1 MAIDLSKLK
10 SVQLA
15 SKKSEVDVDSL
26 VDNLFAE
33 DSTEQVAQEPI
44 IKATAPAVPTPK
56 EEVQPRED
64 GFWNTYLGDT
74 IEKVGAGLQNFSA
87 NTYGLLDKGARKIN
101 DLVGDTSGAHTDA
114 SGKAQSGFFGN
125 VGKASKQGATDLRAK
140 SDRYSGKKFTELW
153 ENDKAAAVGDV
164 FLQASESLP
173 QSLMAAFTGGAGLA
187 AIGATAANEK
197 YDTLDES
204 NPNMAEVPKM
214 LNALLTGTAEAG
226 SEYLGSV
233 PVGKWLKGMYS
244 KVGSEAAQAQLQ
256 KGLAGWI
263 GNNAKKLGVFF
274 PPVAEGTEEIASQV
288 AENITDWATGSRE
301 DFNPMEGVLES
312 FVYGAGGGA
321 QFSAMSLPA
330 YGMRIAD
337 KVKTRNDLG
346 KAERSFNS
354 LFPGEYAL
362 NVMKGLNAMSTE
374 EQTSWLEAV
383 SQSTDYSEEQ
393 KKSAADL
400 LQSNLSYNARRSP
413 EEYKADKEHRDQMLV
428 DTEMMNFDSYL
439 SPMIAENGM
448 IQQVKIGDEEVYIT
462 KGDILLTANEVGKP
476 VFDPINSSDELYYTD
491 KDGNIQVTSS
501 KMVTEVLD
509 IQDSEALRE
518 QRLQSVWYGI
528 RQKDSQSSQMAQEV
542 TIENGDPVQFLDP
555 NTGQMVEGIA
565 VDTALPDVIQME
577 DGRVIPREQ
586 VMPNLQSKDAVI
598 NPPADDTTFAV
609 KNQNDRVEKI
619 PPSPTLEN
627 NENAL
632 QNDTES
638 TETVTGTSVIDYL
651 KDKDGYADYD
661 NIADPLEYAA
671 ALTAEYPG
679 EELDIINQ
687 DLEYA
692 SQELESAKNVKSAI
706 ESRKKMKVA
715 QDKIDRL
722 NSFKAVF
729 DTNNS
734 VIDPLEQA
742 DPLEDDQ
749 ESIQYIDLS
758 QLSEP
763 ERRVHISQNSNDP
776 LELADLYD
784 QVKDEFEVSQMMP
797 WEAALVGRKISK
809 DSFIENSDKN
819 NVTGAI
825 AKSWFA
831 DKDHARKA
839 GLDVIA
845 AELSEYGTPVTEN
858 DIVEF
863 VLSHP
868 NNNVKKTNQVAIDT
882 NRRFKEV
889 VKTLTG
895 ENVGGLEST
904 SGKLVLAGL
913 KAGVRS
919 EQEKQAQ
926 PFNSYTVPDAVL
938 NFFEETGLNPDD
950 FDSFEALNDAISI
963 ELKKGTFVFPL
974 GPNDLQTINNIVQH
988 GIRQQGNYQD
998 FASRVEKAGAQRTAQ
1013 QPIFETAAAGTQ
1025 LEPITGADTATTD
1038 TEGVELQPEII
1049 PEESQV
1055 QEDESKASNDMLAQL
1070 LFGVDSI
1077 NEAEALFQEQEQPE
1091 ELEYTPEEMAEIDA
1105 AVSDNRPLMDVVK
1118 EAAQSHEI
1126 TEAEKQVNIDP
1137 TEAQKEAGNYKMGH
1151 VSING
1156 FDVTIENP
1164 KGSTRSGVD
1173 ADGKPWSIDMANSY
1187 GYIKGT
1193 KGKDGDHV
1201 DVFVVNS
1208 PLSDKVFVVDQI
1220 NKDGSFDEHKVMMGF
1235 NSIEEAQAAYLANY
1249 EQGWTGLGNITEMPA
1264 DEFRAW
1270 VKDGVKSDPVVEVVE
1285 EQAKQPALTIIE
1297 EAREAAKKLDA
1308 KVKKQPENL
1317 PNTPVR
1323 LKTSPYSVDG
1333 VDHET
1338 PIVLISKTIK
1348 KDVDNFA
1355 KALAKQLGWEHK
1367 KDKKGKAVYSI
1378 TNIAPAGGT
1387 VTFDLTKPGTDV
1399 AVRVNVN
1406 YQPDYD
1412 RYYDNYKVADVI
1424 WGVSEGGKVVNN
1436 RISDAGISSQ
1446 ELSDAIS
1453 IATKK
1458 YVSRVEPKVQQAKTA
1473 LEVAKE
1479 EAKKLDEV
1487 KPEPTKIDV
1496 EGVFGA
1502 LSTKGK
1508 AKLSDH
1514 AVKDEAKAEPKML
1527 VSDERKAELVARLK
1541 AKMNN
1546 LNAGIDPE
1554 MFAMGIELAVYHIER
1569 GARKFA
1575 DYAKEMI
1582 NDLGDEIRP
1591 RLKQFYNGVKNDPD
1605 YSILEPTMDSD
1616 EFVRAFDVM
1625 SFVPVASLPN
1635 EGKRA
1640 FVDAVKEKLGK
1651 DTMNIVSLRK
1661 LAAENGLVDVKDTTI
1676 QEYVELALI
1685 EKAKDIVSEN
1695 IPSEK
1700 KYKKIVDL
1708 YNSQPTISMR
1718 SSERV
1723 EKQQYSTPLPISFLA
1738 GEYINASNPERVLEP
1753 SSGNGMMVFNVP
1765 TENVIANEIDVVRL
1779 DNLREQPFM
1788 QVMNQDGT
1796 AEFNIDPVDAVV
1808 MNPPFG
1814 KSEARD
1820 YNGYKIAGLDEQMVV
1835 NALLSMK
1842 PDGKASIIIGG
1853 HTKYKENGTLA
1864 SEKAFFDY
1872 LYNHYNVV
1880 DVVNIDGSLYS
1891 KQGTSFPVRLILI
1904 NGQRTSKEKTYAP
1917 LKKNA
1922 NADAVVSFNQL
1933 YNRVNEKINEKDLL
1947 LQEPTNTDNDGV
1959 GVETGNVNGRNVGE
1973 GDNSISKQS
1982 SKGGRKPSTSSKGP
1996 NLSSGL
2002 SDTTGRTS
2010 SVADADGRDL
2020 PHTPGRERRGDVR
2033 SRQGVDP
2040 RVRRENV
2047 LQFLNRTDEPGG
2059 IDVKEDAVKVD
2070 INSEKTPYPAKSK
2083 STAIG
2088 SVVPTNVAQSLAKV
2102 LSQFKDVDAYV
2113 QTKLGYPTKDDLYNA
2128 LAAEQIDSVAMAI
2141 YQIEQNKALIIGDMT
2156 GVGKGRQAAAI
2167 IRYATLQGKK
2177 PIFITEKAHLFSDMY
2192 RDLRDIGSASLV
2204 PFILNSKSANSDPT
2218 ITDETGEVIYKP
2230 LSDAKKASVLKNGSI
2245 PEDFDYAMLTYS
2257 QMNTDSKKGSVKK
2270 EFISNIASDNII
2282 VMDESHNAG
2291 GSGNTGE
2298 FIKTL
2303 LPSTKGVV
2311 FLSGTFAKR
2320 PDNMPI
2326 YALKTSM
2333 SEANMS
2339 NDELIEAI
2347 SKGGIPLQEIMSK
2360 NLVEAGQMVRRERDF
2375 TGVSID
2381 WLTLDESKDEH
2392 YKVFDGVIELFNDL
2406 ITYQREH
2413 ITPWVEEVNEAIAE
2427 SQSSADIKNG
2437 TKDFG
2442 ISNTPFA
2449 SKTFNVVRQLLF
2461 SLKAADVARYA
2472 IEELKAGRKPVIAVA
2487 NTMEGFMNELGAIGQ
2502 VINNYDFS
2510 ATLKRGLDGLFRYT
2524 EMDSSGKPTHKM
2536 INIKELPVDAQE
2548 RYDELVKQIESFSSG
2563 ITISPIDVIRD
2574 AIEKAGY
2581 RVGELTGRTT
2591 QINFNAD
2598 GTAVIEKR
2606 TDTDKKKL
2614 ARDFNSGDLDVLILN
2629 QSASTGISLHASS
2642 KFNDKKPRVMISA
2655 QTQLDVN
2662 TEVQMRGRID
2672 RTGQVHR
2679 GAYKYI
2685 CSPIPAE
2692 MRLTMMF
2699 KAKLKSLDANTTSNQ
2714 KSKSNEIDIV
2724 DFLNKYGDE
2733 VCIEYL
2739 KDNPDVNEKLLD
2751 PMKMSDKSESELER
2765 YTTEDGAASK
2775 IAGRVALL
2783 SVKEQDMFYK
2793 EVSEKY
2799 TNVLNYLNDNNSND
2813 LEITT
2818 LPLRAETKGSV
2829 VVVQGLGTEG
2839 NPFAQDS
2846 VRETVEVDVLKKPMK
2861 ADEVKKEMERLTDGA
2876 SQNQYRSKLVDEIN
2890 EAEKAEIR
2898 AEREKAKLDFKEKSD
2913 ALRAKKQKDGAKK
2926 GLSGDI
2932 LESYIM
2938 SAIDE
2943 ASEKYDESLTL
2954 RVKKIGSRYQSLRKI
2969 FNMLPVG
2976 RTLMIPNSLNIG
2988 PLTTYTEGVLMGY
3001 KMKKGKY
3008 SPSAITASF
3017 ATLDSRRKVDIP
3029 LSKFEFINA
3038 VYSETSQNLDFIKTD
3053 LSNWDEKIP
3062 TKTRRT
3068 GYIVT
3073 GNVLQAYGVT
3083 EGQLV
3088 SYSTVDGDIRQGILL
3103 PESYKPETQKMR
3115 VKITESLPELLK
3127 GNEVIDSTGEVKIE
3141 KENRS
3146 GYSISVPVSKAK
3158 GGKYFLDAGL
3168 RSFVMGEDFR
3178 QMGNKMVGAITERN
3192 IENALKY
3199 LSDKFGL
3206 TSEVTLKGGSSSKA
3220 DKDNVRFRDSS
3231 SIVPGIAP
3239 NGKKSNL
3246 SNKQWNEVRSNEFK
3260 EWFGDWENNTES
3272 ASKTLDENGEPMVV
3286 YRGHDASQ
3294 NSYSTKLNTPTFTSS
3309 KEAAQVYSE
3318 DHENGVVTDA
3328 FVNAKNPLSLGDE
3341 YGSVTMADLKD
3352 LLPANVF
3359 ETIASSGNWK
3369 YSGDYATFED
3379 VVEDA
3384 KNNKNALEEAYTE
3397 TFLIADNKNFVE
3409 WAQSQGY
3416 DSFMY
3421 KGFFSD
3427 SNNLEDDFL
3436 SEIRPF
3442 NENQIKSASSDGV
3455 SDVEE
3460 EVAAL
3465 SKSLNTPIRIVRD
3478 VNELTDNNKGLEKRM
3493 RSSKGWFDTN
3503 TNEVVLVLPNAESV
3517 ADAQSTVLHEAVG
3530 HMGLRKLL
3538 GRDFTPTMESIFD
3551 SLPKD
3556 LQAALKQKYGSKVVS
3571 AEEYASTMA
3580 ETMSDPGIIQRIVSA
3595 FKDAMRKIGFNLK
3608 MTDGDIMNLL
3618 WKSKNK
3624 LTDGDTAF
3632 EIMGKMSKAE
3642 SVKKE
3647 TESFDRVF
3655 RDSATLNDTMD
3666 EMSDDPV
3673 IKAEMHA
3680 SIKSKSFQWQ
3690 EGYQDRML
3698 AVKKL
3703 QELLEKHTGKKLPDH
3718 MNVYIFENTLSSRNT
3733 YEIEQYK
3740 ELYTN
3745 KMMENVKAFISKGYS
3760 MPEVENYVIAK
3771 HGLERNDYFR
3781 INALLD
3787 EVNALEKNDAYL
3799 EWLPDA
3805 IRSNSEKFQARVAK
3819 DKAALLEEI
3828 GTRKFSEI
3836 EGLSMFPIEK
3846 IRQRLAKRDFAGITA
3861 LEKELEMSAQEY
3873 IDITEGR
3880 FENETKEL
3888 WKSINAATKASLK
3901 KWFDSGMINKE
3912 VYNKINGMYEYY
3924 VPLRGFAE
3932 DTAADVYE
3940 YFTEQVSPFNNPL
3953 KKAYGRKSKPETP
3966 FAHIVSA
3973 AGSSIVGGN
3982 KNIMKL
3988 HLLRLA
3994 QNNPSDY
4001 MTVNKAW
4008 YVDNGKVDPETNKP
4022 IYDAVFPEYSE
4033 NMDEYRAN
4041 VEEFEAEMEELK
4053 AQGIAFKGTK
4063 KLKPG
4068 YKISKVETSEHMV
4081 RAMLNGEEH
4090 FILVHGDPRVAQAV
4104 NGLNDTGRQESKFMK
4119 TVAWGNRQM
4128 AANFTTRNPSFI
4140 ASNLVRDV
4148 VFASTALSVKEGSK
4162 YTFKFEK
4169 NVFGGKAGGALGR
4182 FLKGKPNYNNEAD
4195 VFLKEFLENGGETG
4209 YTALYNI
4216 DKYKKM
4222 IARSVEVGTKASIK
4236 DSYMN
4241 VVDIFS
4247 NGARW
4252 AEDLSRFSVYMTSR
4266 QSGRT
4271 ILKSVNDAKEVTV
4284 NFNRKGSG
4292 SHGAGFARGAYLF
4305 FNAAI
4310 QSLSNAATLVKKEP
4324 VKASAAMLGFA
4335 SVGYLIPVIVS
4346 MLGDDDDLER
4356 YNNLP
4361 DYVRKNHLCIP
4372 MGDGFVKIPLPIEL
4386 RAFYGLGDQLYRMA
4400 TGSDHMGESLLN
4412 MALSFMDMLP
4422 LNPVGGGDTLGNLL
4436 PDALVP
4442 VYQSY
4447 GSNKDFTGKPIAR
4460 VTPFNEFDPE
4470 YLKVYKNANV
4480 VPVYVSQLLNSV
4492 SGGDDVK
4499 KGGYDKAMGIFGT
4512 PVNFSNPAA
4521 FEHLFE
4527 SYFGGLWSTTNQ
4539 LMKTAANGVG
4549 IAKDIATGE
4558 DNFDWSESQGW
4569 RTTPILNRFI
4579 DDGKS
4584 NGAMSK
4590 INDRYFKAVKEMKE
4604 TKYLIRGYEEK
4615 LDSNL
4620 SVIEAMKVSSKIAE
4634 LESGKAGERMYLIE
4648 DYTKDIESLNKES
4661 QDVPKDR
4668 RSEIVET
4675 MNDLKSRMLEKLKE
4689 IDNRN

>member
-288 AENITDWATGSRE
+288 AENITDWATGARP
-301 DFNPMEGVLES
+301 DFNPMEGVFES

-330 YGMRIAD
+330 YGMRVAD
-337 KVKTRNDLG
+337 KAKTGYDLR
-346 KAERSFNS
+346 KATKSFDN
-354 LFPGEYAL
+354 LFQDENAA
-362 NVMKGLNAMSTE
+362 NVVSGLNSMSTE
-374 EQTSWLEAV
+374 EQASWLEGV
-383 SQSTDYSEEQ
+383 SQFPDYSEEQ
-393 KKSAADL
+393 KKAAADL
-400 LQSNLSYNARRSP
+400 LQSSLSYNARRSP
-413 EEYKADKEHRDQMLV
+413 EEYKADKENRDQLLI
-428 DTEMMNFDSYL
+428 DTEMRNFDSYL

-462 KGDILLTANEVGKP
+462 KGNILLTANEVGKP
-476 VFDPINSSDELYYTD
+476 VFDPNNSSDQLYYTD

-509 IQDSEALRE
+509 IQDSQALRE
-518 QRLQSVWYGI
+518 QHLQNVMYGLEQ
-528 RQKDSQSSQMAQEV
+528 RDNQSSQMAQEV

-555 NTGQMVEGIA
+555 STGKMVEGIA

-598 NPPADDTTFAV
+598 NPPADETKNDPILAQDEVAV
-609 KNQNDRVEKI
+609 EEEQAA
-619 PPSPTLEN
+619 PGSP
-627 NENAL
+627 
-632 QNDTES
+632 
-638 TETVTGTSVIDYL
+638 VIDYL

-692 SQELESAKNVKSAI
+692 NQELESAKNVKSAI

-729 DTNNS
+729 DTNNK
-734 VIDPLEQA
+734 VVDPLEQV

-749 ESIQYIDLS
+749 ESIQDIDLS

-882 NRRFKEV
+882 NRRFKEI
-889 VKTLTG
+889 VKALTG

-919 EQEKQAQ
+919 EQEKQSQ

-938 NFFEETGLNPDD
+938 NFFEETGLSPDD

-963 ELKKGTFVFPL
+963 ELEKGTFVFPL
-974 GPNDLQTINNIVQH
+974 GESDLQTINNIVQH
-988 GIRQQGNYQD
+988 GIKQQGNYQD

-1025 LEPITGADTATTD
+1025 LEPIRGATDTATD
-1038 TEGVELQPEII
+1038 TEGVESQPEII
-1049 PEESQV
+1049 PEESQ
-1055 QEDESKASNDMLAQL
+1055 E
-1070 LFGVDSI
+1070 
-1077 NEAEALFQEQEQPE
+1077 QEQEQPE

-1105 AVSDNRPLMDVVK
+1105 AVSDNRPLMDVIK

-1201 DVFVVNS
+1201 DVFVGNS
-1208 PLSDKVFVVDQI
+1208 PLSDKVFVVDQV
-1220 NKDGSFDEHKVMMGF
+1220 NKDGSFDEHKVMIGF
-1235 NSIEEAQAAYLANY
+1235 NSTEEAQAAYLANY
-1249 EQGWTGLGNITEMPA
+1249 EQGWTGLGNITEMPV
-1264 DEFRAW
+1264 DEFRTW

-1285 EQAKQPALTIIE
+1285 EQAKQPALTIME
-1297 EAREAAKKLDA
+1297 EAREAAKKLD
-1308 KVKKQPENL
+1308 
-1317 PNTPVR
+1317 
-1323 LKTSPYSVDG
+1323 
-1333 VDHET
+1333 
-1338 PIVLISKTIK
+1338 
-1348 KDVDNFA
+1348 
-1355 KALAKQLGWEHK
+1355 
-1367 KDKKGKAVYSI
+1367 
-1378 TNIAPAGGT
+1378 
-1387 VTFDLTKPGTDV
+1387 
-1399 AVRVNVN
+1399 
-1406 YQPDYD
+1406 
-1412 RYYDNYKVADVI
+1412 
-1424 WGVSEGGKVVNN
+1424 
-1436 RISDAGISSQ
+1436 
-1446 ELSDAIS
+1446 
-1453 IATKK
+1453 
-1458 YVSRVEPKVQQAKTA
+1458 
-1473 LEVAKE
+1473 
-1479 EAKKLDEV
+1479 EA

-1502 LSTKGK
+1502 LSTKGE

-1527 VSDERKAELVARLK
+1527 VSDERKAELVARLR

-1625 SFVPVASLPN
+1625 GFVPAKETAN
-1635 EGKRA
+1635 NGKRA

-1738 GEYINASNPERVLEP
+1738 GEYINTSNPERVLEP

-1996 NLSSGL
+1996 NISSGL

-2010 SVADADGRDL
+2010 AVADADGRDL

-2040 RVRRENV
+2040 RVRGENV

-2591 QINFNAD
+2591 QLNFNAD

-3038 VYSETSQNLDFIKTD
+3038 VYSETSQNLDLIKTD

-3115 VKITESLPELLK
+3115 VKIIKSLPEIIN
-3127 GNEVIDSTGEVKIE
+3127 GDEVVDSTGEVKIVR
-3141 KENRS
+3141 ENTF

-3158 GGKYFLDAGL
+3158 GGKYFLDPGL

-3178 QMGNKMVGAITERN
+3178 QMGNKMVGAVLYSN
-3192 IENALKY
+3192 IENAVKY

-3220 DKDNVRFRDSS
+3220 DKDNVRFREDHNEINSQFNS
-3231 SIVPGIAP
+3231 ELEMQIDGVLPKGHIYKLGLPSDALLSAGIPSFPIELKSERLGYKSTSGKHDYDISEVVGLPNAIANPIAIFKYGDEKKAQNIITELEHNGEKFLVGISITPKIKGHVLEINSVRNVFPKNSESIVDWI
-3239 NGKKSNL
+3239 NGGKML
-3246 SNKQWNEVRSNEFK
+3246 YSNKEKLLSF
-3260 EWFGDWENNTES
+3260 
-3272 ASKTLDENGEPMVV
+3272 LDQQRTNHADV
-3286 YRGHDASQ
+3286 
-3294 NSYSTKLNTPTFTSS
+3294 
-3309 KEAAQVYSE
+3309 
-3318 DHENGVVTDA
+3318 A
-3328 FVNAKNPLSLGDE
+3328 FVFPNE
-3341 YGSVTMADLKD
+3341 SVK
-3352 LLPANVF
+3352 
-3359 ETIASSGNWK
+3359 
-3369 YSGDYATFED
+3369 
-3379 VVEDA
+3379 
-3384 KNNKNALEEAYTE
+3384 
-3397 TFLIADNKNFVE
+3397 
-3409 WAQSQGY
+3409 QGY
-3416 DSFMY
+3416 PEALLSATNIVNSFE
-3421 KGFFSD
+3421 
-3427 SNNLEDDFL
+3427 NPTLEQGNIL
-3436 SEIRPF
+3436 SEI
-3442 NENQIKSASSDGV
+3442 ET
-3455 SDVEE
+3455 
-3460 EVAAL
+3460 L
-3465 SKSLNTPIRIVRD
+3465 STLLNPPVRIVRD
-3478 VNELTDNNKGLEKRM
+3478 VNEISDKDRDIEKRM
-3493 RSSKGWFDTN
+3493 RKSRGWYDTR
-3503 TNEVVLVLPNAESV
+3503 TGEVVVVLQNNKSV
-3517 ADAQSTVLHEAVG
+3517 ADAQKTILHEVVG
-3530 HMGLRKLL
+3530 HLGLRKLL
-3538 GRDFTPTMESIFD
+3538 GSEFAPTMESIFD

-3556 LQAALKQKYGSKVVS
+3556 LQFALKQKYGSKVVG

-3805 IRSNSEKFQARVAK
+3805 IRSNSEKLQDRVAK

-3861 LEKELEMSAQEY
+3861 IEKELEMSAQEY

-4008 YVDNGKVDPETNKP
+4008 YVDNGQIDPETNKP

-4033 NMDEYRAN
+4033 NIDEYRTN

-4182 FLKGKPNYNNEAD
+4182 FLKGKPNYNNESD

>member
-44 IKATAPAVPTPK
+44 IKATSPAVPNTK
-56 EEVQPRED
+56 EEVQPKED

-74 IEKVGAGLQNFSA
+74 IEKIGAGLNNYVS
-87 NTYGLLDKGARKIN
+87 NTAGWMDKGARKIN
-101 DLVGDTSGAHTDA
+101 DLVGDTSGAHTSE
-114 SGKAQSGFFGN
+114 SGKPVSGAFGDI
-125 VGKASKQGATDLRAK
+125 SKSAKKVATGLRAD
-140 SDRYSGKKFTELW
+140 SDRYKGKKFGELW
-153 ENDKAAAVGDV
+153 KDDKAAAIGDI
-164 FLQASESLP
+164 FLQASESLAP
-173 QSLMAAFTGGAGLA
+173 SMMAAFTGPLGVPSLGAS
-187 AIGATAANEK
+187 AANEK
-197 YDTLDES
+197 YDVLDES

-214 LNALLTGTAEAG
+214 INALLTGTAEAG

-288 AENITDWATGSRE
+288 AENITDWATGARP

-321 QFSAMSLPA
+321 QFSAMSLPS
-330 YGMRIAD
+330 YGMRVAD
-337 KVKTRNDLG
+337 KAKTGYDLR
-346 KAERSFNS
+346 KATKSFDS
-354 LFPGEYAL
+354 LFQDENAA
-362 NVMKGLNAMSTE
+362 NVVSGLNSMSTE
-374 EQTSWLEAV
+374 EQASWLEAV
-383 SQSTDYSEEQ
+383 SQSPDYSEEQ
-393 KKSAADL
+393 KKAAADL
-400 LQSNLSYNARRSP
+400 LQSSLSYNARRSP
-413 EEYKADKEHRDQMLV
+413 EEYKADKENRDQLFI
-428 DTEMMNFDSYL
+428 DTEMRNFDSYL

-462 KGDILLTANEVGKP
+462 KGDISLTANEVGKP
-476 VFDPINSSDELYYTD
+476 VFDPINSSDQLYYTD
-491 KDGNIQVTSS
+491 KDGNTQVTSS

-509 IQDSEALRE
+509 VQDSEALRQQHLQNVMYGLE
-518 QRLQSVWYGI
+518 QRNN
-528 RQKDSQSSQMAQEV
+528 QSSQMAQEV

-555 NTGQMVEGIA
+555 STGKMVEGIA

-598 NPPADDTTFAV
+598 NPPADETKNDPILAQEGVAV
-609 KNQNDRVEKI
+609 EEEQAV
-619 PPSPTLEN
+619 PGSP
-627 NENAL
+627 
-632 QNDTES
+632 
-638 TETVTGTSVIDYL
+638 VIDYL
-651 KDKDGYADYD
+651 KDKEGNADYD
-661 NIADPLEYAA
+661 NIDDPLEYAA

-687 DLEYA
+687 DLEFA
-692 SQELESAKNVKSAI
+692 NQELESAKNVKSAI

-729 DTNNS
+729 DTNNK
-734 VIDPLEQA
+734 VVDPIEQA

-749 ESIQYIDLS
+749 ESIQDIDLS

-889 VKTLTG
+889 VKALTG

-938 NFFEETGLNPDD
+938 NFFEETGLSPDD

-963 ELKKGTFVFPL
+963 ELEKGTFVFPL
-974 GPNDLQTINNIVQH
+974 GESDLQTINNIVQH

-998 FASRVEKAGAQRTAQ
+998 FASRVEKAGIQRTAQ
-1013 QPIFETAAAGTQ
+1013 QPIFETAAAETAIQ
-1025 LEPITGADTATTD
+1025 PITGATDTATD
-1038 TEGVELQPEII
+1038 TGGIELQPEII
-1049 PEESQV
+1049 PEEF
-1055 QEDESKASNDMLAQL
+1055 QE
-1070 LFGVDSI
+1070 
-1077 NEAEALFQEQEQPE
+1077 QEQEQPE

-1105 AVSDNRPLMDVVK
+1105 AVSDNRPLMDVIK
-1118 EAAQSHEI
+1118 EVAQSHEI
-1126 TEAEKQVNIDP
+1126 TQAEKQVNIDP

-1173 ADGKPWSIDMANSY
+1173 AEGKPWSIDMANSY

-1201 DVFVVNS
+1201 DVFVGNS

-1249 EQGWTGLGNITEMPA
+1249 EQGWTGLGSITEMSV
-1264 DEFRAW
+1264 DEFRSW

-1285 EQAKQPALTIIE
+1285 EQAKQPVPTVMD
-1297 EAREAAKKLDA
+1297 EAKEATKKLDVEDSKNKPSDQIPIDNNIQPISSEEVLGVRGETNKA
-1308 KVKKQPENL
+1308 KSVKSKAAPSNDVSVQAEKIEDFGEKIGGAKKDLVKEYRDRMGRVTEDDVLELPLSKSFPRPDFKKLVEEGVITENQAIYMSYL
-1317 PNTPVR
+1317 YDKIESKPRQANKAGHWASRVHDVITMFNE
-1323 LKTSPYSVDG
+1323 TVDG
-1333 VDHET
+1333 KSSPNLMEDAINKMRGYNPVVELEMTAYMD
-1338 PIVLISKTIK
+1338 IMK
-1348 KDVDNFA
+1348 KMGFPNNPVT
-1355 KALAKQLGWEHK
+1355 LGQ
-1367 KDKKGKAVYSI
+1367 YSI
-1378 TNIAPAGGT
+1378 TQLWNGSWFYLMKG
-1387 VTFDLTKPGTDV
+1387 
-1399 AVRVNVN
+1399 
-1406 YQPDYD
+1406 
-1412 RYYDNYKVADVI
+1412 
-1424 WGVSEGGKVVNN
+1424 
-1436 RISDAGISSQ
+1436 
-1446 ELSDAIS
+1446 
-1453 IATKK
+1453 K
-1458 YVSRVEPKVQQAKTA
+1458 YVVKKSQDYKEIVNMLAELLEQPK
-1473 LEVAKE
+1473 
-1479 EAKKLDEV
+1479 AKKEV
-1487 KPEPTKIDV
+1487 K
-1496 EGVFGA
+1496 
-1502 LSTKGK
+1502 LSIYRSRKSGLYYIGK
-1508 AKLSDH
+1508 SIPGKDPVKLS
-1514 AVKDEAKAEPKML
+1514 
-1527 VSDERKAELVARLK
+1527 
-1541 AKMNN
+1541 
-1546 LNAGIDPE
+1546 
-1554 MFAMGIELAVYHIER
+1554 
-1569 GARKFA
+1569 
-1575 DYAKEMI
+1575 
-1582 NDLGDEIRP
+1582 
-1591 RLKQFYNGVKNDPD
+1591 
-1605 YSILEPTMDSD
+1605 
-1616 EFVRAFDVM
+1616 
-1625 SFVPVASLPN
+1625 
-1635 EGKRA
+1635 
-1640 FVDAVKEKLGK
+1640 
-1651 DTMNIVSLRK
+1651 
-1661 LAAENGLVDVKDTTI
+1661 
-1676 QEYVELALI
+1676 
-1685 EKAKDIVSEN
+1685 
-1695 IPSEK
+1695 
-1700 KYKKIVDL
+1700 
-1708 YNSQPTISMR
+1708 
-1718 SSERV
+1718 
-1723 EKQQYSTPLPISFLA
+1723 
-1738 GEYINASNPERVLEP
+1738 
-1753 SSGNGMMVFNVP
+1753 
-1765 TENVIANEIDVVRL
+1765 
-1779 DNLREQPFM
+1779 
-1788 QVMNQDGT
+1788 
-1796 AEFNIDPVDAVV
+1796 
-1808 MNPPFG
+1808 
-1814 KSEARD
+1814 
-1820 YNGYKIAGLDEQMVV
+1820 
-1835 NALLSMK
+1835 
-1842 PDGKASIIIGG
+1842 
-1853 HTKYKENGTLA
+1853 
-1864 SEKAFFDY
+1864 
-1872 LYNHYNVV
+1872 
-1880 DVVNIDGSLYS
+1880 
-1891 KQGTSFPVRLILI
+1891 
-1904 NGQRTSKEKTYAP
+1904 
-1917 LKKNA
+1917 
-1922 NADAVVSFNQL
+1922 
-1933 YNRVNEKINEKDLL
+1933 
-1947 LQEPTNTDNDGV
+1947 
-1959 GVETGNVNGRNVGE
+1959 
-1973 GDNSISKQS
+1973 
-1982 SKGGRKPSTSSKGP
+1982 
-1996 NLSSGL
+1996 
-2002 SDTTGRTS
+2002 
-2010 SVADADGRDL
+2010 
-2020 PHTPGRERRGDVR
+2020 
-2033 SRQGVDP
+2033 
-2040 RVRRENV
+2040 
-2047 LQFLNRTDEPGG
+2047 
-2059 IDVKEDAVKVD
+2059 
-2070 INSEKTPYPAKSK
+2070 
-2083 STAIG
+2083 
-2088 SVVPTNVAQSLAKV
+2088 
-2102 LSQFKDVDAYV
+2102 
-2113 QTKLGYPTKDDLYNA
+2113 
-2128 LAAEQIDSVAMAI
+2128 
-2141 YQIEQNKALIIGDMT
+2141 
-2156 GVGKGRQAAAI
+2156 
-2167 IRYATLQGKK
+2167 
-2177 PIFITEKAHLFSDMY
+2177 
-2192 RDLRDIGSASLV
+2192 
-2204 PFILNSKSANSDPT
+2204 
-2218 ITDETGEVIYKP
+2218 
-2230 LSDAKKASVLKNGSI
+2230 
-2245 PEDFDYAMLTYS
+2245 
-2257 QMNTDSKKGSVKK
+2257 
-2270 EFISNIASDNII
+2270 
-2282 VMDESHNAG
+2282 
-2291 GSGNTGE
+2291 
-2298 FIKTL
+2298 
-2303 LPSTKGVV
+2303 
-2311 FLSGTFAKR
+2311 
-2320 PDNMPI
+2320 
-2326 YALKTSM
+2326 
-2333 SEANMS
+2333 
-2339 NDELIEAI
+2339 
-2347 SKGGIPLQEIMSK
+2347 
-2360 NLVEAGQMVRRERDF
+2360 
-2375 TGVSID
+2375 
-2381 WLTLDESKDEH
+2381 
-2392 YKVFDGVIELFNDL
+2392 
-2406 ITYQREH
+2406 
-2413 ITPWVEEVNEAIAE
+2413 
-2427 SQSSADIKNG
+2427 
-2437 TKDFG
+2437 KDF
-2442 ISNTPFA
+2442 NEQ
-2449 SKTFNVVRQLLF
+2449 KEVVQ
-2461 SLKAADVARYA
+2461 
-2472 IEELKAGRKPVIAVA
+2472 
-2487 NTMEGFMNELGAIGQ
+2487 
-2502 VINNYDFS
+2502 
-2510 ATLKRGLDGLFRYT
+2510 
-2524 EMDSSGKPTHKM
+2524 
-2536 INIKELPVDAQE
+2536 
-2548 RYDELVKQIESFSSG
+2548 
-2563 ITISPIDVIRD
+2563 
-2574 AIEKAGY
+2574 
-2581 RVGELTGRTT
+2581 
-2591 QINFNAD
+2591 
-2598 GTAVIEKR
+2598 
-2606 TDTDKKKL
+2606 
-2614 ARDFNSGDLDVLILN
+2614 
-2629 QSASTGISLHASS
+2629 
-2642 KFNDKKPRVMISA
+2642 
-2655 QTQLDVN
+2655 
-2662 TEVQMRGRID
+2662 
-2672 RTGQVHR
+2672 
-2679 GAYKYI
+2679 
-2685 CSPIPAE
+2685 
-2692 MRLTMMF
+2692 
-2699 KAKLKSLDANTTSNQ
+2699 
-2714 KSKSNEIDIV
+2714 
-2724 DFLNKYGDE
+2724 
-2733 VCIEYL
+2733 YL
-2739 KDNPDVNEKLLD
+2739 KDNNAELVQLWEKMNVNPEERRESNRTRKGTDWRGKKDVTPELFGNTFGFRGVEFGNWVN
-2751 PMKMSDKSESELER
+2751 KSERQSALNDAYDALMDLSSIIGVSPKALSLGGGLSLAFGARGGSKASAHYEPSKVVINLTKTKGAGSLAHEWFHALDNYFSKRRGENGEFMTKNANKRNNDTTRQELLNAFEDLVATIYESDMRRRSNRLDATRSKAYWGQNVEMAARAFESYVIDKLNSRNEQNDYLANVKSMNEWSEGGAFDISSYPYPNETESPVIGEKFDQLFQTIEEKED
-2765 YTTEDGAASK
+2765 EDGNQ
-2775 IAGRVALL
+2775 ILFR
-2783 SVKEQDMFYK
+2783 
-2793 EVSEKY
+2793 
-2799 TNVLNYLNDNNSND
+2799 
-2813 LEITT
+2813 
-2818 LPLRAETKGSV
+2818 
-2829 VVVQGLGTEG
+2829 
-2839 NPFAQDS
+2839 
-2846 VRETVEVDVLKKPMK
+2846 
-2861 ADEVKKEMERLTDGA
+2861 DGA
-2876 SQNQYRSKLVDEIN
+2876 SETDKIKA
-2890 EAEKAEIR
+2890 EAEKNGT
-2898 AEREKAKLDFKEKSD
+2898 F
-2913 ALRAKKQKDGAKK
+2913 
-2926 GLSGDI
+2926 
-2932 LESYIM
+2932 
-2938 SAIDE
+2938 
-2943 ASEKYDESLTL
+2943 
-2954 RVKKIGSRYQSLRKI
+2954 
-2969 FNMLPVG
+2969 
-2976 RTLMIPNSLNIG
+2976 
-2988 PLTTYTEGVLMGY
+2988 
-3001 KMKKGKY
+3001 
-3008 SPSAITASF
+3008 
-3017 ATLDSRRKVDIP
+3017 
-3029 LSKFEFINA
+3029 
-3038 VYSETSQNLDFIKTD
+3038 
-3053 LSNWDEKIP
+3053 
-3062 TKTRRT
+3062 
-3068 GYIVT
+3068 
-3073 GNVLQAYGVT
+3073 
-3083 EGQLV
+3083 
-3088 SYSTVDGDIRQGILL
+3088 
-3103 PESYKPETQKMR
+3103 
-3115 VKITESLPELLK
+3115 LK
-3127 GNEVIDSTGEVKIE
+3127 
-3141 KENRS
+3141 
-3146 GYSISVPVSKAK
+3146 
-3158 GGKYFLDAGL
+3158 
-3168 RSFVMGEDFR
+3168 
-3178 QMGNKMVGAITERN
+3178 
-3192 IENALKY
+3192 
-3199 LSDKFGL
+3199 
-3206 TSEVTLKGGSSSKA
+3206 
-3220 DKDNVRFRDSS
+3220 
-3231 SIVPGIAP
+3231 AP
-3239 NGKKSNL
+3239 NGKGSILNE
-3246 SNKQWNEVRSNEFK
+3246 KQWLHVRTKAFK
-3260 EWFGDWENNTES
+3260 DWFGDWEKAYRIEKLRKSNPVEITGDEIEPSNDLKQYKKNALEYGKTIRGEYTNKDSGASIIVSAGTKRGGIREILQHDYKDIEHLQSIAAIPKIIEDSIFVEELENEDSKAPDVSAYHYYVCGLKINDADYTVKAVVAVSKNGERYYDHKLTKIEKGKLLSTLPEIQKSGEES
-3272 ASKTLDENGEPMVV
+3272 NQPLSDIKDKRLISILKVNSSKVVDENGEPLVM

-3309 KEAAQVYSE
+3309 KEAATVYSE

-3328 FVNAKNPLSLGDE
+3328 FVNTKNPLSIGDE
-3341 YGSVTMADLKD
+3341 YGSVTIYDLKS
-3352 LLPANVF
+3352 LLPVNVF
-3359 ETIASSGNWK
+3359 ESIASSVRWM
-3369 YSGDYATFED
+3369 YSGDHATLKE
-3379 VVEDA
+3379 VLEDA
-3384 KNNKNALEEAYTE
+3384 KDNKSALKEAYTE
-3397 TFLIADNKNFVE
+3397 TFLIADNRDFVE

-3416 DSFMY
+3416 DGFIY

-3427 SNNLEDDFL
+3427 SNSLDDDFL

-3442 NENQIKSASSDGV
+3442 NENQIKSSTDNNGNFDSYNDDIRYKENADKQRMS
-3455 SDVEE
+3455 EW
-3460 EVAAL
+3460 L
-3465 SKSLNTPIRIVRD
+3465 SKQRYNSAEVEKLFGHDTNILDSFDNSDLEPGNISSEVEQLYPSQNNSVRIIHDINDQFNKELIQQIEGVLPKDHIYKLGMPSEALLSAGIPSFPIELKSERLGYKSTSGKHDYDISEVVGLPNAIANPIAIFKYGDEKKAQNIITELEHNGEKFLVGISITPKIKGHVLEINSVRNVFPKNSESIVDWINGGKMLYSNKEKLLSFLDQQRTNHADVAFVFPNESVKQGYPEALLSATNIVNSFENPTLEQGNILSEIETLSSLLNTPVRIVRD
-3478 VNELTDNNKGLEKRM
+3478 VNEISDKDRDIEKRM
-3493 RSSKGWFDTN
+3493 RKSRGWYDTR
-3503 TNEVVLVLPNAESV
+3503 TGEVVIVFQKNRSV
-3517 ADAQSTVLHEAVG
+3517 ADAQKTVLHEVVG
-3530 HMGLRKLL
+3530 HLGLRKLL
-3538 GRDFTPTMESIFD
+3538 GSEFAPTMESIFD
-3551 SLPKD
+3551 SLPTD
-3556 LQAALKQKYGSKVVS
+3556 LQVVLNQKYGSKVLS

-3595 FKDAMRKIGFNLK
+3595 FKDAMRKLGVKLK

-3618 WKSKNK
+3618 WKSKNR

-4008 YVDNGKVDPETNKP
+4008 YVDNGQIDPETNKP

-4090 FILVHGDPRVAQAV
+4090 FILVHGDPRVAQAI

-4119 TVAWGNRQM
+4119 AVAWSNRQM

-4310 QSLSNAATLVKKEP
+4310 QSLSNAATLIKKEP

-4480 VPVYVSQLLNSV
+4480 IPVYVSQLLNSV

-4634 LESGKAGERMYLIE
+4634 LESGKIGERMYLIE

-4661 QDVPKDR
+4661 QDVPKDK